1 MATKSYWFPHD
12 TTAFNDMKIESMT
25 SVYGSEGYGFYWIIV
40 ETLSMEE
47 GYKLSLQ
54 KKSVYG
60 VLSRRTQSTPEKI
73 KEFVEDCINDFE
85 LFQSNEEYFWSDSLQ
100 RRLKKRDDKSEK
112 ARELVNR
119 RWNKQKANADS
130 PQKDNKS
137 RSSDKDSLKV
147 NLEEF
152 DKFWSVYD
160 KKVGR
165 DKSYVLWNKLS
176 KKDREDCMKF
186 VPLYVKERTN
196 KQYRKNPETFLRN
209 KSWNDEIISGN
220 LVSETEKYDNVSN
233 DEFKK
238 AFGA

>member
-1 MATKSYWFPHD
+1 MAAKSYWFPHD

-119 RWNKQKANADS
+119 RWNKQKSNVDKSAK
-130 PQKDNKS
+130 KDTES
-137 RSSDKDSLKV
+137 RSSLTKSL
-147 NLEEF
+147 EGF
-152 DKFWSVYD
+152 DKFWSIYD
-160 KKVGR
+160 KKVGK
-165 DKSYVLWNKLS
+165 DKSFSLWGKLS
-176 KKDREDCMKF
+176 KKDKEDCMKF
-186 VPLYVKERTN
+186 IPLYIKERPN

-209 KSWNDEIISGN
+209 KSWNDEIITSN
-220 LVSETEKYDNVSN
+220 NTTQEQYNNVSN

>member
-1 MATKSYWFPHD
+1 MASKSYWFPHD

-47 GYKLSLQ
+47 GYKLSMQ
-54 KKSVYG
+54 KKSVFG
-60 VLSRRTQSTPEKI
+60 VLSRRTQSTTEQI
-73 KEFVEDCINDFE
+73 KEFVDDCINDFE
-85 LFQSNEEYFWSDSLQ
+85 LFQSDGEYFWSESLQ
-100 RRLKKRDDKSEK
+100 RRLKKRDDKSQK

-119 RWNKQKANADS
+119 RWNKEKKTADVS
-130 PQKDNKS
+130 AK
-137 RSSDKDSLKV
+137 DKDSLKGH
-147 NLEEF
+147 LEEF
-152 DKFWSVYD
+152 DKFWVLYD

-165 DKSYVLWNKLS
+165 DKSFSLWSKLS
-176 KKDREDCMKF
+176 KKDKESCMKF
-186 VPLYVKERTN
+186 IPLYIKERPN

-209 KSWNDEIISGN
+209 KSWNDEIITSN
-220 LVSETEKYDNVSN
+220 NESQEEYNNVSN

>member
-1 MATKSYWFPHD
+1 MAAKSYWFPHD

-85 LFQSNEEYFWSDSLQ
+85 LFQSDGDYFWSASLQ

-119 RWNKQKANADS
+119 RWNKQKSNADKS
-130 PQKDNKS
+130 AKKDTES
-137 RSSDKDSLKV
+137 RSSFSDKDKF
-147 NLEEF
+147 EI
-152 DKFWSVYD
+152 FWSIYD
-160 KKVGR
+160 KKVGKE
-165 DKSYVLWNKLS
+165 KSSSLWNKLS
-176 KKDREDCMKF
+176 KKDKEDCMKF
-186 VPLYVKERTN
+186 IPLYIKERPN

-209 KSWNDEIISGN
+209 KSWNDEIITSN
-220 LVSETEKYDNVSN
+220 NTTQEQYNNVSN

>member
-1 MATKSYWFPHD
+1 MASKSYWFPHD

-47 GYKLSLQ
+47 GYRLSLQ

-73 KEFVEDCINDFE
+73 KEFVDDCINDFE
-85 LFQSNEEYFWSDSLQ
+85 LFQSDEEYFWSDSLQ

-119 RWNKQKANADS
+119 RWNKKKVSADS
-130 PQKDNKS
+130 PQKDNES
-137 RSSDKDSLKV
+137 RSSESLK
-147 NLEEF
+147 EF
-152 DKFWSVYD
+152 DKFWSIYD
-160 KKVGR
+160 KKVGK
-165 DKSYVLWNKLS
+165 DKTFTLWGKLS
-176 KKDREDCMKF
+176 VKEKEECMKF
-186 VPLYVKERTN
+186 IPLYVKERTN
-196 KQYRKNPETFLRN
+196 KQYRKNPETFIRN
-209 KSWNDEIISGN
+209 KSWNDEIITPNGA
-220 LVSETEKYDNVSN
+220 TEEQYNNVSN

>member
-1 MATKSYWFPHD
+1 MASKSYWFPHD

-47 GYKLSLQ
+47 GYKLSMQ
-54 KKSVYG
+54 KKSVFG
-60 VLSRRTQSTPEKI
+60 VLSRRTQSTTEQI
-73 KEFVEDCINDFE
+73 KEFVDDCINDFE
-85 LFQSNEEYFWSDSLQ
+85 LFQSDGEYFWSESLQ
-100 RRLKKRDDKSEK
+100 RRLKKRDDKSQK

-119 RWNKQKANADS
+119 RWNKEKKKADLSA
-130 PQKDNKS
+130 KNKS
-137 RSSDKDSLKV
+137 SNSLKES
-147 NLEEF
+147 LEAF
-152 DKFWSVYD
+152 DKFWGLYD

-165 DKSYVLWNKLS
+165 DKSFSLWEKLS
-176 KKDREDCMKF
+176 KKDKESCMKYI
-186 VPLYVKERTN
+186 PLYIKERPN

-209 KSWNDEIISGN
+209 KSWNDEIITSN
-220 LVSETEKYDNVSN
+220 NESKEEYNNVSS

>member
-60 VLSRRTQSTPEKI
+60 VLSRRTQSTPEQI

-85 LFQSNEEYFWSDSLQ
+85 LFQSDEEYFWSDSLQ
-100 RRLKKRDDKSEK
+100 RRLKKRDDKSQK

-119 RWNKQKANADS
+119 RWNKQKSNADS
-130 PQKDNKS
+130 PQKDTES
-137 RSSDKDSLKV
+137 RSSDKNSLKE

-152 DKFWSVYD
+152 DKFWFVYD
-160 KKVGR
+160 KKVGK
-165 DKSYVLWNKLS
+165 DKSYALWNKLS

-186 VPLYVKERTN
+186 VPLYIKERTN

-209 KSWNDEIISGN
+209 KSWNDEIITSN
-220 LVSETEKYDNVSN
+220 NAPQEQYNNVSN

>member
-60 VLSRRTQSTPEKI
+60 VLSRRTQSTPEQI

-85 LFQSNEEYFWSDSLQ
+85 LFQSDEEYFWSDSLQ
-100 RRLKKRDDKSEK
+100 RRLKKRDDKSQK

-119 RWNKQKANADS
+119 RWNKQKSNADN
-130 PQKDNKS
+130 PQKDIKS
-137 RSSDKDSLKV
+137 RSSNKDSLK
-147 NLEEF
+147 EF
-152 DKFWSVYD
+152 DEFWSVYD
-160 KKVGR
+160 KKIGR
-165 DKSYVLWNKLS
+165 DKSYALWNKLS
-176 KKDREDCMKF
+176 KKDKEDCMKF
-186 VPLYVKERTN
+186 VPLYIKERTN

-209 KSWNDEIISGN
+209 KSWNDEIITSN
-220 LVSETEKYDNVSN
+220 NATQEQYNNVSN